1 MRKIASISL
10 ALIMILTVLSGCSK
24 PVSVT
29 LTPEEELVI
38 VNKPGTVTFSGPR
51 LTLEEVAKREGL
63 EHVSD
68 RTYKAAVIYSTA
80 FSRGYLEA
88 RGKIYNCTDKEQK
101 ATCSFY
107 SDTELVASFDVIV
120 KPRTFSRMVPE
131 EFPFSELSSVNKIVC
146 TN

>member
-1 MRKIASISL
+1 MASISL
-10 ALIMILTVLSGCSK
+10 LISMIVLVLSGCSK
-24 PVSVT
+24 PVTVT
-29 LTPEEELVI
+29 LTPGENKVI
-38 VNKPGTVTFSGPR
+38 VNEPGTVTFSGPG
-51 LTLEEVAKREGL
+51 LTLEEVAKRDGL

-88 RGKIYNCTDKEQK
+88 RGKIYNCTDKEQRV
-101 ATCSFY
+101 TCSFY
-107 SDTELVASFDVIV
+107 SGTELVASYDVVV

-131 EFPFSELSSVNKIVC
+131 EFPLSELSTVNKIVC